1 MSATHVTAGSRRCVV
16 VGASGILAPL
26 GAMLAGPGVVT
37 VGISRSG
44 RRGSGAWDEVV
55 ALDATDPDALSA
67 FARTAPPAHLVVAYA
82 PAVTPRTWSGLV
94 AASVA
99 SVLVVTSGWADPAGG
114 DGWSLERRST
124 VVVLGWTGPPSSTR
138 WHDPGEISARVAE
151 AVSAPAGTRT
161 TLGRLRPWGERPR

>member
-1 MSATHVTAGSRRCVV
+1 MSTTDATDGSRRCAV

-37 VGISRSG
+37 VGISRGG
-44 RRGSGAWDEVV
+44 RRGGGAWDEEV

-67 FARTAPPAHLVVAYA
+67 FVRAAPPLHVVVAYA
-82 PAVTPRTWSGLV
+82 PAVTPRTWADLV
-94 AASVA
+94 TASAA

-114 DGWSLERRST
+114 ERWSLERRST

-138 WHDPGEISARVAE
+138 WHDPEEVSSCVA
-151 AVSAPAGTRT
+151 AAITAPAGTRT